1 MGLNQADQEEQKN
14 EDTLPLMGSRRE
26 QMQYEESFSLPWSK
40 LTSKRS
46 NRSKKRTSFGLI

>member
-14 EDTLPLMGSRRE
+14 EDTLPLMGNRRE

-46 NRSKKRTSFGLI
+46 NR